1 MNHSIVLGLA
11 SYLRTHPQACDGIDG
26 IARWWFDPQDFVDK
40 EALEMALQDLTRRG
54 ALETLVAG
62 DRICWR
68 LADRASL
75 NAAVRECFTGKP
87 AP

>member
-1 MNHSIVLGLA
+1 
-11 SYLRTHPQACDGIDG
+11 
-26 IARWWFDPQDFVDK
+26 
-40 EALEMALQDLTRRG
+40 MALQDLTRRG